1 MNTTLHQLT
10 DLLTDV
16 LPYALGFIA
25 LILLFSLADRHGTK
39 NNTRD
44 ENQTK

>member
-25 LILLFSLADRHGTK
+25 LILIFSLADRHGGK
-39 NNTRD
+39 DHDRD
-44 ENQTK
+44 SKED